1 MEALVLRNDQVVL
14 EDSLDE
20 VLSMQKIF
28 ELLEVNRILGRL
40 AFKSIDQSLKLVMSV
55 NTTFLYMI
63 KQLVLEKI
71 PSVL

>member
-55 NTTFLYMI
+55 DTTFLDMI